1 MQKGNRLS
9 HPLLVP
15 QVRYELL
22 SQSEEICAYVATL
35 RGESALAIDVE
46 ADSLFSYR
54 EKVCLVQISTASA
67 NTILDP
73 LSGDSVSA
81 LAHVLAD
88 ASVLKVFH
96 GADYDLRLL
105 KREYRFVMHNVAD
118 TMIAAQFTGRQA
130 FGLGA
135 LLEEL
140 FGLHVDKRFQRA
152 DWSARPLDAAHLTY
166 AALDTAYLLELWRRL
181 RAELVDLGRLA
192 WAEEEFRLLEAVT
205 PAPEQPVSC
214 FDVKGAGHLRGRQLA
229 ILQALVEVRDETAR
243 AWDRPPFKVLSNQV
257 LLEWAE
263 QPPEGRA
270 ALLKTRAA
278 NQGVLKYVA
287 PKVLAAIRRAAS
299 TPPEEWPRRNSLPF
313 VPLSR
318 EQQARLER
326 LKTVREHAA
335 TRLGLSS
342 GLLVN
347 NQTLEKLSRLSAQ
360 EAVQQVQSSLK
371 RWQVQA
377 VGDDLL
383 RAL

>member
-1 MQKGNRLS
+1 MS
-9 HPLLVP
+9 DPLLIP
-15 QVRYELL
+15 QVRYQLL
-22 SQSEEICAYVATL
+22 SQPQEIRAYAATL
-35 RGESALAIDVE
+35 QGESTLAIDME

-73 LSGDSVSA
+73 LSGNGVLA
-81 LAHVLAD
+81 LADVFAD
-88 ASVLKVFH
+88 ASMLKVFH

-105 KREYRFVMHNVAD
+105 KREYGFAMHNVAD

-152 DWSARPLDAAHLTY
+152 NWAVRPLDAAHLSY

-181 RAELVDLGRLA
+181 RAELVELGRMA
-192 WAEEEFRLLEAVT
+192 WAEEEFRLLEAVAS
-205 PAPEQPVSC
+205 APEQPVSC

-257 LLEWAE
+257 LLDWAE
-263 QPPEGRA
+263 QPPEGMA

-278 NQGVLKYVA
+278 NRGVLQHMA
-287 PKVLAAIRRAAS
+287 TKVLAAIRRAAS
-299 TPPEEWPRRNSLPF
+299 VPPEEWPRRNSLPF
-313 VPLSR
+313 TPLSA

-326 LKTVREHAA
+326 LKAARERVA
-335 TRLGLSS
+335 TRLGLST

-360 EAVQQVQSSLK
+360 EAAQQVQSSLK